1 MATPPGNSNAAWSS
15 PLDVPTSANADDVES
30 QKDNESR
37 PSPLNSMMDLAADNE
52 RLRAENARLAA
63 EVARTALPEWPAEGE
78 KLTLDTVAGQLKRMA
93 IARRRAENM
102 MEAALGSLGVTVDED
117 GTVQRGAPPMSSG
130 IADQMGLMETFGMSP
145 DQIQYAREVF
155 ELYDRDKSG
164 TMDADECLEVL
175 QYLGED
181 PTMEEVET
189 MIAEVDINENG
200 DLDLGEF
207 FQIYSR
213 IAEQQAADEEEDD
226 KPAPKMSQY
235 G

>member
-1 MATPPGNSNAAWSS
+1 MIPTKIALEPTTWVNPLEEEDEDGMADMVA
-15 PLDVPTSANADDVES
+15 E
-30 QKDNESR
+30 
-37 PSPLNSMMDLAADNE
+37 NE
-52 RLRAENARLAA
+52 RLRVEYDRLVAEA
-63 EVARTALPEWPAEGE
+63 ARTALPEWPAEGE
-78 KLTLDTVAGQLKRMA
+78 KLTLENVAGQMKRMA
-93 IARRRAENM
+93 ITGTKMENM
-102 MEAALGSLGVTVDED
+102 MEAALGSLGVTVDEN
-117 GTVQRGAPPMSSG
+117 GTVQRGPPPMSSG

-226 KPAPKMSQY
+226 EPAPTVKMSQY